1 MKTKTFLALLI
12 LVIAGCGCSKTDKD
26 TSPEAVIVREISK
39 IRVYLGD
46 EKFGTYKVIQ
56 NRKTLDSAF
65 SNVEFSTLEQFKD
78 IDFTTE
84 TLLLGYDN
92 YANQADFHFQFVK
105 IKANNYSLT
114 VKISGLATKP
124 DTFLY
129 GIVVKKLPNNANV
142 SFNIQKSN

>member
-1 MKTKTFLALLI
+1 M
-12 LVIAGCGCSKTDKD
+12 
-26 TSPEAVIVREISK
+26 IVREISK